1 MLDVHRG
8 LIWRAHPCRGY
19 HRARSC
25 HCESRAV
32 VSRRTVLTRVRVVRL
47 RLAHSH
53 GSHVKRGLLRQ
64 LWVCRGGWL
73 HPIGGEGAADRCR
86 TSMAS
91 LCRIATAAVALVHAG
106 PYYTLLVRTRR
117 GKPAFLR
124 GGRCARAY
132 GAPRGMSDVLGC
144 SLLAPQVGIFGQGA
158 PCRVLPACWPGIGVD
173 TGVT

>member
-8 LIWRAHPCRGY
+8 LIWGAHPGRGY
-19 HRARSC
+19 HRARSS
-25 HCESRAV
+25 HSESRAV

-64 LWVCRGGWL
+64 LGVCRGGWL

-91 LCRIATAAVALVHAG
+91 LCRIAAAAVALVHAR
-106 PYYTLLVRTRR
+106 PYHTLLVRTRG

-124 GGRCARAY
+124 GGRCSRAD
-132 GAPRGMSDVLGC
+132 GAPGGMSDVLGC
-144 SLLAPQVGIFGQGA
+144 SLVPQVGIFGQGA
-158 PCRVLPACWPGIGVD
+158 PCRVLPACRPGMD